1 VGLSLFPYHTPS
13 PNPSRK
19 REGNRGVKANNR
31 IEMVD
36 ALRGYAL
43 LGLFLVHCVERFE
56 LYWLDP
62 QPDAWFDTTMAI
74 FAGKAFAIFALLFG
88 FSFATIMANER
99 ARGGDYTV
107 RFAWR
112 LALLFAIGTLHA
124 LVYRGDIL
132 QVLAAVGL
140 IMIPFDRLRSDRAIA
155 IVALLLFAQVPLLA
169 RAWAAAEGAGWAI
182 APARFFLDSG
192 LATQATGTWGEALA
206 SNAGPGMAA
215 KWSFYLE
222 TGRVVEIAGLFL
234 VGMLLQRRALFAEA
248 AARRGLWL
256 SVAVVGALGWIAVT
270 LIEPLVLPTAPE
282 AGGAPMQRQSIE
294 WLTGQWRALSAMA
307 FQVAVFVLAWH
318 SPLGRALAL
327 LIPAGRMT
335 LTLYVGQSLVAAG
348 LLYGY
353 GLGLYDDLSS
363 PAVVLGGLAAFAA
376 QIAFAALWFRAFR
389 FGPLE
394 WLWRAATRTSL
405 AVPFRA

>member
-1 VGLSLFPYHTPS
+1 MQ
-13 PNPSRK
+13 
-19 REGNRGVKANNR
+19 ANNR
-31 IEMVD
+31 IDMVD

-43 LGLFLVHCVERFE
+43 LGLFMVHCVERFE

-62 QPDAWFDTTMAI
+62 RPDAWFDGTMAV

-99 ARGGDYTV
+99 ARGGDFTW

-140 IMIPFDRLRSDRAIA
+140 VMIPFDRLRSDRAVA
-155 IVALLLFAQVPLLA
+155 VLALLLFAQLPLLA
-169 RAWAAAEGAGWAI
+169 RAWQAAEGAAWAV

-192 LATQATGTWGEALA
+192 LATQATGTFGEALA
-206 SNAGPGMAA
+206 SNAGPGMVS

-234 VGMLLQRRALFAEA
+234 VGMLLQRRALFAA
-248 AARRGLWL
+248 AGGRRGLWL
-256 SVAVVGALGWIAVT
+256 AIAAAAGVLWLVVAQL
-270 LIEPLVLPTAPE
+270 EPLVLPPAPE

-318 SPLGRALAL
+318 SPLGRLLAL
-327 LIPAGRMT
+327 LVPAGRMT
-335 LTLYVGQSLVAAG
+335 LTLYVGQSLVAAA

-353 GLGLYDDLSS
+353 GLGLYDDLTS
-363 PAVVLGGLAAFAA
+363 AEMVLWGAAAFAA
-376 QIAFAALWFRAFR
+376 QIALAALWFRAFR
-389 FGPLE
+389 YGPLE
-394 WLWRAATRTSL
+394 WLWRVGTRTSL

>member
-1 VGLSLFPYHTPS
+1 MPD
-13 PNPSRK
+13 
-19 REGNRGVKANNR
+19 NNR
-31 IEMVD
+31 IDMVD

-43 LGLFLVHCVERFE
+43 LGLFMVHCAERFE

-62 QPDAWFDTTMAI
+62 QPDAWFDGTMAL
-74 FAGKAFAIFALLFG
+74 FAGKAFAVFALLFG

-99 ARGGDYTV
+99 ARGGDFTW

-140 IMIPFDRLRSDRAIA
+140 VMIPFDRLRSDKVVLAIA
-155 IVALLLFAQVPLLA
+155 LVLFLQVPLLA
-169 RAWAAAEGAGWAI
+169 RAWAAGDGAAWAI

-192 LATQATGTWGEALA
+192 LATQATGSLGVALA
-206 SNAGPGMAA
+206 SNAGPGMAS

-248 AARRGLWL
+248 GERRALWL
-256 SVAVVGALGWIAVT
+256 GVAFVAGVGWLAGALV
-270 LIEPLVLPTAPE
+270 EPLVLPPAPE
-282 AGGAPMQRQSIE
+282 AGGAPMQRQSVE
-294 WLTGQWRALSAMA
+294 WLTGEWRALTAMA
-307 FQVAVFVLAWH
+307 FQAAVFVLAWH
-318 SPLGRALAL
+318 SPLRRVLATL
-327 LIPAGRMT
+327 VPAGRMT

-353 GLGLYDDLSS
+353 GLALYDDFTS
-363 PAVVLGGLAAFAA
+363 AQMVLGGLAAFAL
-376 QIAFAALWFRAFR
+376 QLGLAALWFRAFR
-389 FGPLE
+389 YGPLE
-394 WLWRAATRTSL
+394 WLWRAAPRTTL
-405 AVPFRA
+405 AVPFRRVREPSAG

>member
-1 VGLSLFPYHTPS
+1 M
-13 PNPSRK
+13 
-19 REGNRGVKANNR
+19 KANDR

-62 QPDAWFDTTMAI
+62 VPDPWFDGTMAI

-99 ARGGDYTV
+99 ARGGDFAW

-140 IMIPFDRLRSDRAIA
+140 VMIPFDRLRSNRLIA
-155 IVALLLFAQVPLLA
+155 VLALLLFLQLPLLA
-169 RAWAAAEGAGWAI
+169 RAWAAGEGAAWAI

-192 LATQATGTWGEALA
+192 LATQATGSLAEALA
-206 SNAGPGMAA
+206 SNAGPGMAS

-248 AARRGLWL
+248 ATRRGLWL
-256 SVAVVGALGWIAVT
+256 GVALIAGLLWLAVSW
-270 LIEPLVLPTAPE
+270 IEPLVLPPPPE

-294 WLTGQWRALSAMA
+294 WLTGQWRALTAMA

-318 SPLGRALAL
+318 SPLGRMLAVL
-327 LIPAGRMT
+327 VPAGRMT
-335 LTLYVGQSLVAAG
+335 LTLYVGQSLVAAL

-353 GLGLYDDLSS
+353 GLALWDDFSS
-363 PAVVLGGLAAFAA
+363 AEMVLGGLAAFAA
-376 QIAFAALWFRAFR
+376 QIALAALWFRAFR
-389 FGPLE
+389 YGPLE
-394 WLWRAATRTSL
+394 WLWRAATRTTL